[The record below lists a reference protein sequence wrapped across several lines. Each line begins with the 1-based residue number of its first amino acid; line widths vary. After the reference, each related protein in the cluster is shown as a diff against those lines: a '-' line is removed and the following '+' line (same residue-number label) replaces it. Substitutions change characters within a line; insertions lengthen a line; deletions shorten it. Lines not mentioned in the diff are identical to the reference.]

1 VSELD
6 SVWSEWV
13 RFSMKCVS

>member
-6 SVWSEWV
+6 SVWSVWV
-13 RFSMKCVS
+13 RFSMKWVS

>member
-13 RFSMKCVS
+13 RFSMKWVS

>member
-1 VSELD
+1 LSELD

-13 RFSMKCVS
+13 RFSMKWVS